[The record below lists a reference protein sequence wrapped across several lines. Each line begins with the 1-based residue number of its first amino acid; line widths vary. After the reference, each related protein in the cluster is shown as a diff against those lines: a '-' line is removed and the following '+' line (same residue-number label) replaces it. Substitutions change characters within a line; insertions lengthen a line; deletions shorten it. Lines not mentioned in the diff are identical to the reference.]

1 MATVHVPQVIRSY
14 DHNPQ
19 GSATATVR
27 MPASNP
33 FDRRIRVAQH
43 LQGGALGNFFSDTFA
58 SVTSKIVDVAKTAG
72 TAALTAVG
80 VQPVSETPAPPVAP
94 PAPSKP
100 AWIMPAAV
108 VGGALVLFMVMKKS
122 KGRK

>member
-19 GSATATVR
+19 GSATATVT

-43 LQGGALGNFFSDTFA
+43 LQGGALGNFWSDA
-58 SVTSKIVDVAKTAG
+58 VSSVSSKIVDVAKTAG
-72 TAALTAVG
+72 NAVLSTVG
-80 VQPVSETPAPPVAP
+80 VQPVSETPAPVAP
-94 PAPSKP
+94 AAPARP
-100 AWIMPAAV
+100 AWVVPAAV
-108 VGGALVLFMVMKKS
+108 AAGALVLFMVMKK
-122 KGRK
+122 KRK